1 MPAEAACGYASLN
14 VVVVVKDSVIYT
26 SVVGRY
32 DLLMQPA
39 VTDSDFDY
47 VCFVGK
53 GEKHSDRIGVWQIRE
68 VPYESRDPRIVS
80 RFPKIN
86 PHLVFPDCRYS
97 VWLDGNVAITGGY
110 AYSVFKEKIRSGALY
125 SGMKHWQRDCA
136 YDEAY
141 ACINARKDNFFDIVR
156 TLKFL
161 KDENFPRHF
170 GLYENNVIFRRH
182 NDPAVMNFDSMWWE
196 CYLGHVHRD
205 QILHP
210 YCMRKC
216 GMGFDYLLPEPY
228 CARNHD
234 AFLYRDHIGRRSLF
248 PRLVATQI
256 SRIVSRFI

>member
-1 MPAEAACGYASLN
+1 
-14 VVVVVKDSVIYT
+14 
-26 SVVGRY
+26 
-32 DLLMQPA
+32 MQPA

-141 ACINARKDNFFDIVR
+141 ACINARKDNFF
-156 TLKFL
+156 
-161 KDENFPRHF
+161 
-170 GLYENNVIFRRH
+170 
-182 NDPAVMNFDSMWWE
+182 
-196 CYLGHVHRD
+196 
-205 QILHP
+205 
-210 YCMRKC
+210 
-216 GMGFDYLLPEPY
+216 EP
-228 CARNHD
+228 
-234 AFLYRDHIGRRSLF
+234 
-248 PRLVATQI
+248 
-256 SRIVSRFI
+256 